1 MIKKLLL
8 TIILSFSFLFSQNYI
23 DALSPFYGFKG
34 SQSIG
39 VGIGNATVA
48 GGQVIPEFTSNPAN
62 LGLQRFRTFELTY
75 TSSEFNS
82 SSNNLPQSSFG
93 TISFIYP
100 IKVYRGSIVLATSL
114 EKEKEFAL
122 SYQDVD
128 DYGAF
133 KQRNEGKMKNWHFAV
148 ASEIAENLF
157 VGADI
162 IVPYGNFD
170 ISREYPNV
178 NPDTMGYTQNNEYHG
193 ISATIGMFQ
202 RISKHLNWGISVDLP
217 KKIDINEDFTYNDG
231 YSLGIRKYSST
242 KPLTIHGGAS
252 VLFKYFNLFY
262 EAEWTDWQNM
272 EFSSDDLYSSV
283 VTDINEEIET
293 NLSETILH
301 HFGGAIH
308 VPFLPLHL
316 YGGYQILPE
325 PHSDE
330 NRNVISGGFSY
341 LVKQQISIHGAYQMY
356 YWDYETNN
364 GSIIN
369 ENWNQLVMGMSI
381 HF

>member
-1 MIKKLLL
+1 MKKILL
-8 TIILSFSFLFSQNYI
+8 TILLSFSFLFSQNYI
-23 DALSPFYGFKG
+23 DALTPFYGFKG

-39 VGIGNATVA
+39 VGVGNATVA

-62 LGLQRFRTFELTY
+62 LGLQRFKTVELTY

-82 SSNNLPQSSFG
+82 GSNNLPQSSFG
-93 TISFIYP
+93 TFSLIYP

-128 DYGAF
+128 DYGDAF

-162 IVPYGNFD
+162 IIPNGNID

-178 NPDTMGYTQNNEYHG
+178 SPDTMGFAQNVDYNG

-202 RISKHLNWGISVDLP
+202 KISKNFNWGMSVDLP
-217 KKIDINEDFTYNDG
+217 RKININDDFTYNDG
-231 YSLGIRKYSST
+231 YDLGKIEYSST
-242 KPLTIHGGAS
+242 RPLSIHLGAS
-252 VLFKYFNLFY
+252 ALFKYFNLFY
-262 EAEWTDWQNM
+262 EAEWTDWKNM
-272 EFSSDDLYSSV
+272 EFSSDDLYSSDI
-283 VTDINEEIET
+283 TDINEEIE
-293 NLSETILH
+293 NYLSQTISH
-301 HFGGAIH
+301 HFGGALH
-308 VPFLPLHL
+308 MPFLPLHL

-325 PHSDE
+325 PHSDKT
-330 NRNVISGGFSY
+330 RNIISGGFSY
-341 LVKQQISIHGAYQMY
+341 LIKQQISIHGAYQRY
-356 YWDYETNN
+356 DWDYETNN

-369 ENWNQLVMGMSI
+369 ETWDQIILGMSL